1 MFVHFIQKTSESS
14 IQQHRLR
21 CSVAPSDAKDE
32 EFSGMAAGANNATAV
47 KLLQEMAPKLE
58 TILTEQEQL
67 RNQVKHLRM
76 LLLIVLFL
84 SLVLP
89 FYFARDDVLSCSSIE
104 QSCSVPP
111 AAPSSS

>member
-1 MFVHFIQKTSESS
+1 
-14 IQQHRLR
+14 
-21 CSVAPSDAKDE
+21 
-32 EFSGMAAGANNATAV
+32 MAAGANNATAV

-58 TILTEQEQL
+58 TVLTEQEQL
-67 RNQVKHLRM
+67 RDQVKHLRM

-89 FYFARDDVLSCSSIE
+89 FYFARHDVSTCSSFEE

-111 AAPSSS
+111 APPSP